1 MKFMCTTST
10 SPTHKETDSKDLS
23 IVFEKVFGA
32 YIFSLNL
39 VNAFLFA
46 QTD

>member
-32 YIFSLNL
+32 YIF